1 MNMPKFIYV
10 IDDNRNKREHDV
22 NGVMMSQFERYYKEW
37 LRDEVFVYGPD
48 PTPAMDLA
56 KPFVFLAMEQLLQLL
71 DFKKIDNAVRTPE
84 VQPYCQ
90 ALFDDQTL
98 ADLRR
103 IFNDRDRLVPDLF
116 VIDLHLMEHD
126 MNVIRKMAWDG
137 ISVFNILRTIG
148 PLANTPVIF
157 MSTTPEYINESR
169 NNAIN
174 NFMNNNLELFNNM
187 LINPA
192 VKDFPAKDRPAFDE
206 MKQLFFKDRRSDK
219 NFENPPHTL
228 NTLLANPRVS
238 CMPINANAFH
248 PELLIRLIE
257 ALWPNSHHLDRRN
270 EITQLALAF
279 YGKKFNP
286 ARW

>member
-1 MNMPKFIYV
+1 MPKFIYV

-22 NGVMMSQFERYYKEW
+22 KSVMMSQFEKYYKEW
-37 LRDEVFVYGPD
+37 LGDEVFVCGPD
-48 PTPAMDLA
+48 PAPKMDLA

-71 DFKKIDNAVRTPE
+71 DFKNIDNAVRTPE

-90 ALFDDQTL
+90 TLFDDRTL

-103 IFNDRDRLVPDLF
+103 IFNGRDRLVPDLF

-137 ISVFNILRTIG
+137 ISVFNILGTIG

-174 NFMNNNLELFNNM
+174 NFMNNNLQLFNNM
-187 LINPA
+187 LIDPA
-192 VKDFPAKDRPAFDE
+192 VKNFPNNDRPAFDE
-206 MKQLFFKDRRSDK
+206 MKRLFFEDRRSDK

-238 CMPINANAFH
+238 CKPINANAFH

-257 ALWPNSHHLDRRN
+257 ALWPNSHHLARRN
-270 EITQLALAF
+270 EITQLASAF
-279 YGKKFNP
+279 YGEKFNP